1 MEENV
6 QQPTR
11 GLPTEN
17 QETESKKSKQQQ
29 LTDEQIKKAA
39 IEMYQQSMQSQHY
52 QGSQGSS
59 QSFPFP
65 TEVISLPSKGLCYP
79 ESSPLSKGEV
89 TIKLMTAKE
98 EDILTSANL
107 IRKGIHLDKL
117 LESVVVEPG
126 VNVNDLLIGDKNAIL
141 VTSRILAFGPEYT
154 VTVTDPEEKEPVEVT
169 IDLSKIQ
176 IKEVDESKLNR
187 KNEYD
192 FILPISK
199 IPVKFKLLTHGD
211 EIAINK
217 DVEASEKVTKSGNEI
232 TTRYKRIITEVDGNR
247 DTMFIAGFV
256 ANRLLA
262 GDSKAL
268 RKYMA
273 EITPDL
279 DLKFDYESPFTGE
292 TEALRIPFG
301 VNFFYPTD

>member
-1 MEENV
+1 MTDSPETKQV
-6 QQPTR
+6 TR
-11 GLPTEN
+11 GISKPTETP
-17 QETESKKSKQQQ
+17 QTQPQQFIEPKS
-29 LTDEQIKKAA
+29 
-39 IEMYQQSMQSQHY
+39 Y
-52 QGSQGSS
+52 
-59 QSFPFP
+59 PFP

-79 ESSPLSKGEV
+79 ESNPLSKGEI

-126 VNVNDLLIGDKNAIL
+126 VNINDLLIGDKNAIL
-141 VTSRILAFGPEYT
+141 VTSRMLAFGPEYN
-154 VTVTDPEEKEPVEVT
+154 VSVNDPVEKEPVEVA
-169 IDLSKIQ
+169 IDLSKIK
-176 IKEVDESKLNR
+176 IKEINESLLNR
-187 KNEYD
+187 NNEYSYT
-192 FILPISK
+192 LPVSK

-217 DVEASEKVTKSGNEI
+217 DVEASEKTLKTGNEI
-232 TTRYKRIITEVDGNR
+232 TARYRKIITEVDGNR
-247 DTMFIAGFV
+247 EFGYISSFV

-262 GDSKAL
+262 GDSKGL
-268 RKYMA
+268 RKYMT

-279 DLKFDYESPFTGE
+279 DLTFEYTSPYSGD

-301 VNFFYPTD
+301 VNFFYPAD

>member
-6 QQPTR
+6 QPTR
-11 GLPTEN
+11 GLSTEN

-39 IEMYQQSMQSQHY
+39 IEMYQQSMQTQHY
-52 QGSQGSS
+52 QNSQSNS

-79 ESSPLSKGEV
+79 ESNPLSKGEI

-98 EDILTSANL
+98 EDILTSTNL

-126 VNVNDLLIGDKNAIL
+126 VNINDLLIGDKNAIL
-141 VTSRILAFGPEYT
+141 VTSRILAFGPNYT
-154 VTVTDPEEKEPVEVT
+154 VTVTDPEEKEPVEVD
-169 IDLSKIQ
+169 IDLSKIK
-176 IKEVDESKLNR
+176 IKEIDESKLSR
-187 KNEYD
+187 YNEYD
-192 FILPISK
+192 FHLPISK
-199 IPVKFKLLTHGD
+199 IPIKFKLLTHGD

-217 DVEASEKVTKSGNEI
+217 DVEASEKVIKTGNEI

-268 RKYMA
+268 RKYMS

-279 DLKFDYESPFTGE
+279 DLTFDYESPFTGE

-301 VNFFYPTD
+301 VNFFYPAD